1 MIRRPIYDS
10 SAVSRHLNLPLSS
23 FSNFLFSTS
32 SRSYEDETQEPVV
45 SNRNPKSSIGSP
57 TRVQKLIASQSDPL
71 LAKEIFDYASQQPNF
86 RHSQSSH
93 FVLILKL
100 GRSRY
105 FNLIDD
111 VLAKHRASGY
121 LVTGELFTYLIKI
134 YAEAK
139 LPDKAFTTFYKMLEF
154 NFTPQPKHLNRILE
168 VLVSHRG
175 YLQRAFELFKSAR
188 LHGVMANTRT
198 YNILMQ
204 AFCLNDD
211 LSIAYQ
217 LFGKMLERDV
227 VPDVESYRILIQ
239 GFCRKGQA
247 NGAMELLEDMLNK
260 GFVPDRTLIGGLCD
274 QGMFDEGKKYLQE
287 MISKGFS
294 PHFSVSNCLVKG
306 FCSFGKVKDACDVI
320 ELVMKNKEALHLDTW
335 EMIIP
340 IICKEDE
347 SEKIRMFLEDAMK
360 VEISGDTRLV
370 DAEKGGVYRLLFL
383 RNCRESSINLSMAV
397 TRQPELDQD
406 DTAVESV
413 DFSTVKFGTPEAL
426 EYVRSLTDVGAMT
439 RLLHECIAYQRSL
452 DSDLDTLLSQR
463 TELDRNLA
471 QLQGSA
477 DILDIVKADADHM
490 FGNVRST
497 CDLADQVSG
506 KVREL
511 DLAQS
516 RVNVTLS
523 RIDAIVERGNC
534 IEGVKTALD
543 SEDYE
548 SAATFVQRFLQI
560 DSQYKDSG
568 SDQREQ
574 LLASKKQLEGIVK
587 KKLLS
592 AIDQRDHPTI
602 LRFVRLYSPLGMEE
616 EGLQLYVGYLKKVI
630 AMRGRME
637 YENVV
642 ELMEQGLGQVN
653 FVGCLTNLFKDIVMA
668 IEENDEILR
677 GLCGEDGVVYAIC
690 ELQEEC
696 DSRGSL
702 ILKKYMEFRK
712 LARLASDINNSPNL
726 NLLAGGASEGP
737 DPREVEMYVEEIL
750 SLMQLG
756 EDYTEFMVSKI
767 KSLTSVDPE
776 LLPRATKAFRNGSF
790 SKVIQDV
797 TGFYVILEGFFMV
810 ENVRKATRIDEHV
823 PDSLTTSMVD
833 DVFYVLQS
841 CLRRAISTS
850 NISSVIAVLSNA
862 GSLLGNDYHEALQ
875 QKIRE
880 PNLGAR
886 LFLGGIGVENTGT
899 EIATALNNMD
909 VSCEYILKLK
919 HEIEE
924 QCTEVFPAPADRE
937 RIKSC
942 LSELGELSNTFK
954 QLLNSG
960 MEQLVATVTPRVRPV
975 LDTVATISY
984 ELTETEYAEN
994 EVNDPWVQRL
1004 LHSVETNAAWLQ
1016 PLMTSN
1022 NYDSFLHLI
1031 IDFIVKRLEV
1041 IMMQKRFSQLGGL
1054 QLDRDTRALVSHF
1067 SGMTQR
1073 TVRDKFARLTQMAT
1087 ILNLE
1092 KVSEILD
1099 FWGENSG
1106 PMTWRLTPA
1115 EVRRV
1120 LGLRVEF
1127 KPESIAALKL

>member
-1 MIRRPIYDS
+1 MPSTPIR
-10 SAVSRHLNLPLSS
+10 
-23 FSNFLFSTS
+23 
-32 SRSYEDETQEPVV
+32 
-45 SNRNPKSSIGSP
+45 
-57 TRVQKLIASQSDPL
+57 
-71 LAKEIFDYASQQPNF
+71 
-86 RHSQSSH
+86 
-93 FVLILKL
+93 
-100 GRSRY
+100 
-105 FNLIDD
+105 
-111 VLAKHRASGY
+111 
-121 LVTGELFTYLIKI
+121 
-134 YAEAK
+134 
-139 LPDKAFTTFYKMLEF
+139 
-154 NFTPQPKHLNRILE
+154 
-168 VLVSHRG
+168 
-175 YLQRAFELFKSAR
+175 
-188 LHGVMANTRT
+188 
-198 YNILMQ
+198 
-204 AFCLNDD
+204 
-211 LSIAYQ
+211 
-217 LFGKMLERDV
+217 
-227 VPDVESYRILIQ
+227 
-239 GFCRKGQA
+239 
-247 NGAMELLEDMLNK
+247 
-260 GFVPDRTLIGGLCD
+260 
-274 QGMFDEGKKYLQE
+274 
-287 MISKGFS
+287 
-294 PHFSVSNCLVKG
+294 
-306 FCSFGKVKDACDVI
+306 
-320 ELVMKNKEALHLDTW
+320 
-335 EMIIP
+335 
-340 IICKEDE
+340 
-347 SEKIRMFLEDAMK
+347 
-360 VEISGDTRLV
+360 
-370 DAEKGGVYRLLFL
+370 
-383 RNCRESSINLSMAV
+383 SMAV
-397 TRQPELDQD
+397 TRQPELEPD
-406 DTAVESV
+406 DAAVESI
-413 DFSTVKFGTPEAL
+413 DSSTVKFGTPEAL

-452 DSDLDTLLSQR
+452 DADLDTLLSQR
-463 TELDRNLA
+463 TELDRSLVD
-471 QLQGSA
+471 LQKSA
-477 DILDIVKADADHM
+477 EILDIVKADADHM
-490 FGNVRST
+490 LGNVRST

-548 SAATFVQRFLQI
+548 SAAKFVQRFLQI

-574 LLASKKQLEGIVK
+574 LLESKKQLEGIAK
-587 KKLLS
+587 KKLLA

-642 ELMEQGLGQVN
+642 ELMEQGLEQVN

-737 DPREVEMYVEEIL
+737 DPREVELYVEEIL

-767 KSLTSVDPE
+767 KSLTSVDAE

-810 ENVRKATRIDEHV
+810 ENVRKAIRIDEHV

-862 GSLLGNDYHEALQ
+862 GSLLANDYHEALQ

-960 MEQLVATVTPRVRPV
+960 MEQLVATVTPRIRPV

-1127 KPESIAALKL
+1127 KAESIAALKL